1 MSWREEANL
10 WYFRSPEIVFGPDAL
25 DHLTQITGQ
34 RAFIVTDAMLVKLG
48 LARRVGE
55 KLKAAG
61 IASEVFSEVEA
72 EPAIATIQR
81 GAVAMTA
88 YQPDWVV
95 GLGGGS
101 ALDAAKAMWILYE
114 NPQINILAVN
124 PLEPLCLR
132 QKAKMIAISATSG
145 TGAEVTWGI
154 VLTDPEDQRK
164 VAVGS
169 PENTPDIAIVDPS
182 LAVSMP
188 PRLTAD
194 TGMDALTHAIEGYTS
209 TWNNDFADGL
219 CLKAIQLIFEYLPR
233 AVGDG
238 TDVEAREKMHNAAAI
253 AGLGFINSMCSLAHA
268 LGHSLGAVYNLP
280 HGRTVGLFLP
290 YTIQFNSRG
299 EDQPRYRDIAAFL
312 GLPAATPQQGA
323 DSMVKAIRRLATTIG
338 QPLSIRQAAEIS
350 SAELEESLD
359 KLVENAESDTQIITA
374 LRSPSSEDIRNLF
387 LYAYQG
393 KDIDW

>member
-1 MSWREEANL
+1 L

-48 LARRVGE
+48 LAQRVQE
-55 KLKAAG
+55 KLEVAG
-61 IASEVFSEVEA
+61 IASELFSAVEA

-81 GAVAMTA
+81 GAAAMTV

-132 QKAKMIAISATSG
+132 QKAKMIAISTTSG

-182 LAVSMP
+182 LAASMP

-233 AVGDG
+233 AVDDG
-238 TDVEAREKMHNAAAI
+238 TDAEAREKMHNAAAI

-290 YTIQFNSRG
+290 YTVQFNSRG
-299 EDQPRYRDIAAFL
+299 GGEQSRYRDIAAFL
-312 GLPAATPQQGA
+312 GLPAATSQQSA
-323 DSMVKAIRRLATTIG
+323 ESLVQAIRRLAMTIG

-350 SAELEESLD
+350 PAELEESLD
-359 KLVENAESDTQIITA
+359 KLVENAESDTQIITV
-374 LRSPSSEDIRNLF
+374 LRSTSSEDIRNLF
-387 LYAYQG
+387 LYAYHG

>member
-1 MSWREEANL
+1 M

-25 DHLTQITGQ
+25 DHLAHLAGQ
-34 RAFIVTDAMLVKLG
+34 RAFIVTDATLVELGVAQRVQKKLG
-48 LARRVGE
+48 M
-55 KLKAAG
+55 AG
-61 IASEVFSEVEA
+61 MASEIFSDVEA
-72 EPAIATIQR
+72 EPAMTTIRR
-81 GAVAMTA
+81 GAAAMAA

-101 ALDAAKAMWILYE
+101 AMDAAKAMWILYE
-114 NPQINILAVN
+114 NPEIDILAVN
-124 PLEPLCLR
+124 PFEPFCLR

-154 VLTDPEDQRK
+154 VLTDPDDQRK

-169 PENTPDIAIVDPS
+169 PQNIPDIAIVDPS
-182 LAVSMP
+182 LAATMP
-188 PRLTAD
+188 PGLTAD

-219 CLKAIQLIFEYLPR
+219 CLKAIRLIFEYLPR
-233 AVGDG
+233 AVARGSDE
-238 TDVEAREKMHNAAAI
+238 EAREKMHNAAAI
-253 AGLGFINSMCSLAHA
+253 AGLGFINSMCSLAHS

-290 YTIQFNSRG
+290 YTIQFNNRSGR
-299 EDQPRYRDIAAFL
+299 
-312 GLPAATPQQGA
+312 PAATAQQGV
-323 DSMVKAIRRLATTIG
+323 DSLVQAIRHLAGTIG
-338 QPLSIRQAAEIS
+338 QPLSVRQATGIS
-350 SAELEESLD
+350 LAELEHSLD

-374 LRSPSSEDIRNLF
+374 VRSPSSEDIRKLF

-393 KDIDW
+393 KDIDF

>member
-1 MSWREEANL
+1 M
-10 WYFRSPEIVFGPDAL
+10 WYFRSPEIVFGQDSL
-25 DHLTQITGQ
+25 DHLTQLTGR
-34 RAFIVTDAMLVKLG
+34 RAFIVTDATLVKLG
-48 LARRVGE
+48 FAQRVQD
-55 KLKAAG
+55 KLQMAG
-61 IASEVFSEVEA
+61 LASEVFSEVEP

-81 GAVAMTA
+81 GAAAMA
-88 YQPDWVV
+88 IYQPDWVV

-101 ALDAAKAMWILYE
+101 AIDAAKAMWILYE
-114 NPQINILAVN
+114 NPEINLLAVT
-124 PLEPLCLR
+124 PFEPLNLR

-169 PENTPDIAIVDPS
+169 PENIPDIAIIDPS
-182 LAVSMP
+182 LAATMP

-194 TGMDALTHAIEGYTS
+194 TGMDALTHAVEGYTS

-219 CLKAIQLIFEYLPR
+219 CLKAVQLIFEYLPR
-233 AVGDG
+233 AVANGADE
-238 TDVEAREKMHNAAAI
+238 EAREKMHNAAAI

-290 YTIQFNSRG
+290 YTIQFNSRCEQG
-299 EDQPRYRDIAAFL
+299 QPRYRDLAAFL
-312 GLPAATPQQGA
+312 GLPAATPQQGTA
-323 DSMVKAIRRLATTIG
+323 SLVQAIRRLATMVG
-338 QPLSIRQAAEIS
+338 QPLSIQQAAEIS
-350 SAELEESLD
+350 PADLENNLD

-374 LRSPSSEDIRNLF
+374 VRSPSSGDIRQLF
-387 LYAYQG
+387 RYAYQG
-393 KDIDW
+393 QDIDW

>member
-1 MSWREEANL
+1 M

-25 DHLTQITGQ
+25 DHLTQITGR
-34 RAFIVTDAMLVKLG
+34 RAFIVTDRVLVKLG
-48 LARRVGE
+48 LARRVQE
-55 KLKAAG
+55 KLEAAG
-61 IASEVFSEVEA
+61 IASEVFSEVET
-72 EPAIATIQR
+72 EPALATIR
-81 GAVAMTA
+81 CGAAAMSE

-114 NPQINILAVN
+114 NPQVDIFAVN
-124 PLEPLCLR
+124 PLEPLGLR

-164 VAVGS
+164 VALGS
-169 PENTPDIAIVDPS
+169 PENTPDLAIVDPA

-194 TGMDALTHAIEGYTS
+194 TGMDALTHAVEGYTS

-219 CLKAIQLIFEYLPR
+219 CLKAAQLIFEYLPR
-233 AVGDG
+233 AVANGAD
-238 TDVEAREKMHNAAAI
+238 TQAREKMHNAAAI

-290 YTIQFNSRG
+290 YTIQFNSQCSDG
-299 EDQPRYRDIAAFL
+299 QPRYHDLAAFL

-323 DSMVKAIRRLATTIG
+323 NSLVQAIRRLATTIG

-350 SAELEESLD
+350 PAEFEDSLA
-359 KLVENAESDTQIITA
+359 KLVENAESDTQIITTF
-374 LRSPSSEDIRNLF
+374 RSPSSEDIRRLF